1 MDRIIPVIITAY
13 PGFATGKVDIFAL
26 HLMPLWMMTIFI
38 TFLIKYHTFSKS
50 KAIVKNF
57 FRLYINAET
66 RQKQK
71 KIAFLEFFYK
81 KFFKIYKFFTELNSI
96 FIKET
101 RRFIKNGSK
110 KQL

>member
-13 PGFATGKVDIFAL
+13 PGFAIGEVDIFAL
-26 HLMPLWMMTIFI
+26 HLMPLYLMIIFI

-57 FRLYINAET
+57 IRLYINAET

-71 KIAFLEFFYK
+71 KNRIFGIFLQ
-81 KFFKIYKFFTELNSI
+81 KIF
-96 FIKET
+96 
-101 RRFIKNGSK
+101 
-110 KQL
+110 

>member
-13 PGFATGKVDIFAL
+13 PGFAIDEVDIFAL

-57 FRLYINAET
+57 IRLYINAET

-71 KIAFLEFFYK
+71 KIVFLEFFYK
-81 KFFKIYKFFTELNSI
+81 KFFKIYKFFHCTKQYIYKRN
-96 FIKET
+96 KE
-101 RRFIKNGSK
+101 IY
-110 KQL
+110 

>member
-13 PGFATGKVDIFAL
+13 PGFAIDEVDIFAL
-26 HLMPLWMMTIFI
+26 HLMPLWMMIIFI

-71 KIAFLEFFYK
+71 KSYFWN
-81 KFFKIYKFFTELNSI
+81 FFT
-96 FIKET
+96 
-101 RRFIKNGSK
+101 KNFLKYTSFS
-110 KQL
+110 LY